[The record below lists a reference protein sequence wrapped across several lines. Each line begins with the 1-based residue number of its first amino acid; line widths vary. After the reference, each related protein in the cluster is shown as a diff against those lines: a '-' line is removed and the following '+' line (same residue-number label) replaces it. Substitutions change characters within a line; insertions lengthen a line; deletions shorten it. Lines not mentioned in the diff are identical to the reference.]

1 MSWWSDLVLAV
12 ESAAGGES
20 NVLQTAGPATATTPP
35 GVGGVIGVIAGI
47 WSNLRD
53 YKMWASLG
61 WIMLGIVLMLLGAGW
76 WIGPSA
82 SRMSPVGIAAR
93 QLG

>member
-12 ESAAGGES
+12 EAAAGGES
-20 NVLQTAGPATATTPP
+20 NVIGPAGAANATVPSIP
-35 GVGGVIGVIAGI
+35 GVSLLAGI
-47 WSNLRD
+47 WTNLRD
-53 YKMWASLG
+53 YKMWRSLG
-61 WIMLGIVLMLLGAGW
+61 WLFLGIVLMLLGVGW

-82 SRMSPVGIAAR
+82 ARMSPAGAVAR